1 MIITV
6 VGLGVVGGSFVK
18 ALKGLD
24 HEVYGVDI
32 NEETLARA
40 KAEGCIKE
48 GFVDG
53 HEIIKQSDLTII
65 CLYPSLVLDYIQT
78 HEFKKGSII
87 TDAVGV
93 KSYFLDQAM
102 SIIDKDVEFV
112 SGHPM
117 AGRENKG
124 YDFASKEVFQGANYI
139 LIQHPQN
146 KKESIELMEQ
156 FVSSLGFHSVKILS
170 PHDHDEIISFTS
182 QLPHAIAV
190 SLINSDSQKYDTGK
204 YIGDSYRDLTRI
216 ANINEDLWTEL
227 FFTNKTCLLK
237 SIQGF
242 ENQLDILKK
251 AVLEEDSETLK
262 KMFIESSKRRKDLEA
277 SQK

>member
-1 MIITV
+1 MIVTV

-18 ALKGLD
+18 ALKGKGYD
-24 HEVYGVDI
+24 VYGVDI
-32 NEETLARA
+32 DEKTLAQA
-40 KAEGCIKE
+40 KADGCIIE

-53 HEIIKQSDLTII
+53 SEIIKKSDLTII
-65 CLYPSLVLDYIQT
+65 CLYPSLVLDYIKT

-102 SIIDKDVEFV
+102 AIVDQDVEFV

-124 YDFASKEVFQGANYI
+124 YAFASKEVFQGANYI
-139 LIQHPQN
+139 LIEHPCN
-146 KKESIELMEQ
+146 KKESIEMMER
-156 FVSSLGFHSVKILS
+156 FVSSLGFHSVKIMS

-227 FFTNKTCLLK
+227 FFTNKKYLLK

-242 ENQLDILKK
+242 EKQLDIIKK
-251 AVLEEDSETLK
+251 AIQEEDANTLK
-262 KMFIESSKRRKDLEA
+262 GMFIESSKRRENLE
-277 SQK
+277 

>member
-18 ALKGLD
+18 ALKGLG
-24 HEVYGVDI
+24 HEVYGVDVD
-32 NEETLARA
+32 EETLARA
-40 KAEGCIKE
+40 KADACIIE
-48 GFVDG
+48 GFTDG
-53 HEIIKQSDLTII
+53 SEIIKKSDLTII
-65 CLYPSLVLDYIQT
+65 CLYPSLVLDYIKN

-93 KSYFLDQAM
+93 KSYFLDEAM
-102 SIIDKDVEFV
+102 KIVDKDVEFV

-124 YDFASKEVFQGANYI
+124 YSYASKEVFQGANYI
-139 LIQHPQN
+139 LIEHPQN
-146 KKESIELMEQ
+146 KKESIAMMEQ
-156 FVSSLGFHSVKILS
+156 FVSNLGFHSVKIMS
-170 PHDHDEIISFTS
+170 PQDHDEIISFTS

-190 SLINSDSQKYDTGK
+190 SLINSDTQKYDTGK

-227 FFTNKTCLLK
+227 FFTNKQYLLK

-242 ENQLDILKK
+242 EKQLDIIKE
-251 AVLEEDSETLK
+251 AIASEDSETLK
-262 KMFIESSKRRKDLEA
+262 KMFIESSKRRRELE
-277 SQK
+277 